1 MALDTGDPE
10 FDHHSRFHAEHWREV
25 FRSAR
30 ERGCPVLHSSS
41 YGGYDVLTRHADVLA
56 ASNDWK
62 HFSSERSW
70 SADGSDDG
78 LGTAIPPRIMRVGF
92 LDMDPPRS
100 LAFRRCV
107 NRWFTR
113 GSINRGKDRITEIA
127 DWAIDQVIERGGC
140 DLVSELATPFQRT
153 VLFDL
158 LGLPADQWRADT
170 DQIISEFRS
179 ENEAAHDR
187 TASDARA
194 ERAAFYGWVAPR
206 ALEEILHQRAHGGP
220 GMIADL
226 VRAEVGGE
234 PIDPETCAELV
245 TMIIGGGE
253 ETTVAAI
260 VTMLRFLAE
269 NPEEKQRLLNDRD
282 LLPTAVDE
290 IIRFT
295 TPAMGNARTVMEPCE
310 ISGTSFEPGDRV
322 LLAYASANYDTAVFG
337 DPEVVRLDR
346 NPNPHLAFG
355 AGVHRCIG
363 AIFAQINI
371 ECLVMRFIERIS
383 QFHIIDGRIRPA
395 YEEIG
400 KINSYYSL
408 PIEFPPGRRLGP
420 LSAAPV
426 LTRPRIRPNV
436 SAMSATDASL
446 SRS

>member
-1 MALDTGDPE
+1 MGTGHPE
-10 FDHHSRFHAEHWREV
+10 FDHHSRFYAEHWREI

-30 ERGCPVLHSSS
+30 ERDCPVLHSSC

-56 ASNDWK
+56 ASTDWK

-70 SADGSDDG
+70 SEDGSDDG

-100 LAFRRCV
+100 LAYRRCV
-107 NRWFTR
+107 NRWFAR
-113 GSINRGKDRITEIA
+113 GSINRGRDRIVEIA

-140 DLVSELATPFQRT
+140 DLVSKLATPFQRT

-158 LGLPADQWRADT
+158 LGLTVDQWRADT
-170 DQIISEFRS
+170 DQIIAEFRS
-179 ENEAAHDR
+179 EHEAARDR

-194 ERAAFYGWVAPR
+194 ERAAFYAWLSPR
-206 ALEEILHQRAHGGP
+206 ALEEILDQRAHGGP

-226 VRAEVGGE
+226 ARAEIDGE
-234 PIDPETCAELV
+234 PIDAETCAELV

-269 NPEEKQRLLNDRD
+269 NPEEKQRLLDHHD
-282 LLPTAVDE
+282 LLPSAVDE

-295 TPAMGNARTVMEPCE
+295 TPAMGNARTVTEPCE
-310 ISGTSFEPGDRV
+310 ISGTNFEPGDRV
-322 LLAYASANYDTAVFG
+322 LLSYASANYDTAVFG
-337 DPEVVRLDR
+337 DPEAVCLDR
-346 NPNPHLAFG
+346 NPNPHLSFG
-355 AGVHRCIG
+355 AGVHRCVG
-363 AIFAQINI
+363 AILAQINI

-383 QFHIIDGRIRPA
+383 QFHVVTDRMRPA

-408 PIEFPPGRRLGP
+408 PIEFSPGRRLGP

-426 LTRPRIRPNV
+426 LTRPRIRPNI
-436 SAMSATDASL
+436 SAIPTSDASFGAQA
-446 SRS
+446 